1 MSNEA
6 TNPASCQTA
15 VIGSFWK
22 TCDAKVEEIANQ
34 FGIDCVLYG
43 SGYPV
48 SKPNIVVSYKD
59 ALSGEGSGYNVY
71 VYPDGE
77 GCGKPC
83 KYFSVVG

>member
-1 MSNEA
+1 MSNEV

-22 TCDAKVEEIANQ
+22 KCDAKVKEIASQ
-34 FGIDCVLYG
+34 FGIDCILYG

-48 SKPNIVVSYKD
+48 SKPNIVVTYKD

-71 VYPDGE
+71 VYPEGDGY
-77 GCGKPC
+77 GKPY